1 MLQERKRGGSMRGE
15 SKAVSVDD
23 RPYGRCYGQVCG
35 MSYPCTQQEYISPRM
50 DALEER
56 KAENKSAKERDRHRG
71 KRVRCPE
78 IGATFS
84 SMADAAKYA
93 GVSKS
98 TLRHRLSGSGKVRV
112 NGYTFEVID

>member
-1 MLQERKRGGSMRGE
+1 MRGE

-35 MSYPCTQQEYISPRM
+35 MSYPCTQQEYISPKM

-98 TLRHRLSGSGKVRV
+98 TLRHRLSSGGKVRV

>member
-1 MLQERKRGGSMRGE
+1 
-15 SKAVSVDD
+15 
-23 RPYGRCYGQVCG
+23 
-35 MSYPCTQQEYISPRM
+35 MSYPCTQQEYISTRM

-56 KAENKSAKERDRHRG
+56 KAENKAARERGRHGG

-84 SMADAAKYA
+84 SIADAAKYA
-93 GVSKS
+93 GVNRS
-98 TLRHRLSGSGKVRV
+98 TLRNRLSGRGKVHV